1 MFKNKYTIS
10 LLDSKW
16 QPLQRNFK
24 VDAIPRA
31 NEFIYLNDEY
41 HKVLNVVHT
50 LNNKQEIFVI
60 IEKIIQEI
68 SSGNQDVM
76 K

>member
-16 QPLQRNFK
+16 QPLKRNFK
-24 VDAIPRA
+24 VDVIPRA

-41 HKVLNVVHT
+41 YKVLNVVHT

>member
-16 QPLQRNFK
+16 QPLKRNFK
-24 VDAIPRA
+24 VYAIPRA